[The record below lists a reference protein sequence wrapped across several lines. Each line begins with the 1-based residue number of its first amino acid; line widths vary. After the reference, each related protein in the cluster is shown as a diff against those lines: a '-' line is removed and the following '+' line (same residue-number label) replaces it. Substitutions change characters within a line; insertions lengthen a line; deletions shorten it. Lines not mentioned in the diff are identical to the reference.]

1 LLGFERFYSSNVIS
15 LYKAKQGGMN
25 MELLEGINWGLIAP
39 LFIIQL
45 ILLIVSLVDLS
56 RIEKTNGPK
65 LLWVFIIVFVNII
78 GPILYFVIGRRND

>member
-1 LLGFERFYSSNVIS
+1 
-15 LYKAKQGGMN
+15 
-25 MELLEGINWGLIAP
+25 MELLDGISWGLIAP
-39 LFIIQL
+39 IFIIQL

-78 GPILYFVIGRRND
+78 GPILYFVIGRRNN

>member
-1 LLGFERFYSSNVIS
+1 MNVFIVHTSYHYKKQNKGGFSV
-15 LYKAKQGGMN
+15 
-25 MELLEGINWGLIAP
+25 ELLEGINWGLLAP

-65 LLWVFIIVFVNII
+65 LLWVFIIIFVNII

>member
-1 LLGFERFYSSNVIS
+1 
-15 LYKAKQGGMN
+15 
-25 MELLEGINWGLIAP
+25 MELLEGISWGLIAP
-39 LFIIQL
+39 ILIIQL

-78 GPILYFVIGRRND
+78 GPILYFVFGRRNN